1 MSKEQAELEV
11 GSPAESPLYGK
22 QDLYPTAYNLEMP
35 EYCEYERQKK
45 ATRKQFRLEKT
56 KLVLGVALLLCC
68 AGAAVASYFAIE
80 FHDRARKWYVQNRS
94 CNELST

>member
-35 EYCEYERQKK
+35 EYYEYERQKK
-45 ATRKQFRLEKT
+45 VFRRHFKIEKT
-56 KLVLGVALLLCC
+56 TLVLSVGLLLCC
-68 AGAAVASYFAIE
+68 AGAAVASYFAVE
-80 FHDRARKWYVQNRS
+80 FRNRAQNWYVQNRL
-94 CNELST
+94 CNEPSF